1 MRSSGRKDRGHVIKM
16 SSSSTDTTCGGN
28 NEFLRGLNTNNEK
41 KLLLGPT
48 KITFVS
54 RDNRGNNT
62 PAQTYQDGSNSINFV
77 RTPSTNTLGTT
88 TFRETKLIHPQRPI
102 LNGDIS
108 KLHQNS
114 ITLSPLIEFI
124 RPTNTDPNNMI
135 TANMTIKDRER
146 RAALLADSPEL
157 PSKPPF
163 ERYLS
168 NMDYLNVLSSL
179 QKML

>member
-1 MRSSGRKDRGHVIKM
+1 MGQKRGHDIKM

-28 NEFLRGLNTNNEK
+28 NELLRGSNTNNEK

-54 RDNRGNNT
+54 RDRSVSNNT
-62 PAQTYQDGSNSINFV
+62 PQAYQDGFDSINFV
-77 RTPSTNTLGTT
+77 RTPSTRGT
-88 TFRETKLIHPQRPI
+88 FNETKLIHPQRPT
-102 LNGDIS
+102 LNGDVS
-108 KLHQNS
+108 KIQQNS
-114 ITLSPLIEFI
+114 ITLSPLVEFI

-163 ERYLS
+163 ERYLT
-168 NMDYLNVLSSL
+168 NMDNLNV
-179 QKML
+179 

>member
-1 MRSSGRKDRGHVIKM
+1 M

-28 NEFLRGLNTNNEK
+28 NELLRGLNTNHEK
-41 KLLLGPT
+41 KFLLGPT

-54 RDNRGNNT
+54 RDRSNHT
-62 PAQTYQDGSNSINFV
+62 PQSYQDGFNSINFV
-77 RTPSTNTLGTT
+77 RTPSTQRGT
-88 TFRETKLIHPQRPI
+88 FNETKLIHPQRPT

-108 KLHQNS
+108 KIHPNS
-114 ITLSPLIEFI
+114 LTLSPLVEFI

-157 PSKPPF
+157 PSKPLF
-163 ERYLS
+163 ERYLH
-168 NMDYLNVLSSL
+168 NINCLIVFLLPYY
-179 QKML
+179 QYEPF